1 MTPSAPP
8 SLWQRLLTADAR
20 YSRALRYAE
29 RPGLLRRVAIVLA
42 HSGDSW
48 LWGIGLVVA
57 WLLGGPELKDF
68 ALRLFVSIFG
78 LGAFVLV
85 VKRLIR
91 RQRPAGEWG
100 AIYRNTD
107 PHSFP
112 SGHAARMALLVVL
125 AMAWG
130 PAWFAWLLVVWAPL
144 VALARVAMGVHYLSD
159 IVGGAVVGAAVAV
172 AMVALWP

>member
-1 MTPSAPP
+1 MTTSAPP
-8 SLWQRLLTADAR
+8 TLLQRLLAADAH
-20 YSRALRYAE
+20 YSQKLRYAE
-29 RPGLLRRVAIVLA
+29 RPGPLRWVAIILA

-48 LWGIGLVVA
+48 FWGAGLVIA

-78 LGAFVLV
+78 LDAFVLI

-100 AIYRNTD
+100 AIYRTTD

-112 SGHAARMALLVVL
+112 SGHAARMALLLVL
-125 AMAWG
+125 A
-130 PAWFAWLLVVWAPL
+130 
-144 VALARVAMGVHYLSD
+144 
-159 IVGGAVVGAAVAV
+159 AA
-172 AMVALWP
+172 